1 MSTTRTGTTRT
12 GTTSSGTIPVNTLR
26 PAASRARLWDLPGLR
41 LLAPPDDG
49 VEHDPAERSEQEIV
63 PWAHPGTVLR
73 MKTRAAKRGL
83 YAPQLL
89 GAPTTTKQAEILNT
103 AIIGP
108 PTGTRGVVN
117 GRDVLSRT
125 SISHDPI
132 TAYNSTP
139 REVSSPNVIAMGDVG
154 AGKSSHV
161 KCNYVLRP
169 LLLAGR
175 RAVVFDKKDQA
186 GEGEYSDVVRH
197 FGFEPIK
204 FVTDDS
210 GTTLNILDPVIARGT
225 GMHGQARL
233 LNIVTRLARGDQ
245 PLSSWEEEALRA
257 SLRRTVEVTDSRIP
271 VLADVLPNL
280 GNIADDPEYASLSL
294 SARDDLHKAGLS
306 VRWTLNGL
314 LDEYGGLLDGE
325 TSKTVDLSGKLT
337 SFDISQLPDDG
348 PAVPVVMAIGNMWML
363 GRLRSERTSATTV
376 VWEEGW
382 HMIGGPSAHLIKSNQ
397 KLARGLGIS
406 NVFVMHKGT
415 DIPKDSAGMA
425 IIQEAQTIVIYRQSR
440 PEDATWCQ
448 ETFGMAP
455 ETARTIETLQ
465 DGHFIFK
472 YGSHPETHVQHI
484 RSSWETRLTNTDEGL
499 AAGSAR

>member
-1 MSTTRTGTTRT
+1 VSTHIDEQRRG
-12 GTTSSGTIPVNTLR
+12 IWALPVLK
-26 PAASRARLWDLPGLR
+26 AF
-41 LLAPPDDG
+41 APPPEPAQTSAEDDSG
-49 VEHDPAERSEQEIV
+49 EIL
-63 PWAHPGTVLR
+63 PWSSAGTQLRTKPG
-73 MKTRAAKRGL
+73 AARRGL
-83 YAPQLL
+83 YAPALE
-89 GAPTTTKQAEILNT
+89 GAPTTTRQAEILNT
-103 AIIGP
+103 ALIGP

-125 SISHDPI
+125 TISHDPV
-132 TAYNSTP
+132 TAYNSQP

-154 AGKSSHV
+154 AGKSAHI

-175 RAVVFDKKDQA
+175 RAVVFDKKDQG
-186 GEGEYSDVVRH
+186 GEGEYSNVVRH
-197 FGFEPIK
+197 YGFEPVR
-204 FVTDDS
+204 FTADS
-210 GTTLNILDPVIARGT
+210 TGTTLNLLDPMIVRGT
-225 GMHGQARL
+225 GIQGQARL

-245 PLSSWEEEALRA
+245 PLSGWEEEAVRAALR
-257 SLRRTVEVTDSRIP
+257 LTLEQNERTAP

-280 GNIADDPEYASLSL
+280 GNIVDDPEYRSL
-294 SARDDLHKAGLS
+294 SAAAKDDLHRAGLS
-306 VRWTLNGL
+306 VKWTLNGL
-314 LDEYGGLLDGE
+314 LDEYAGLLDGE
-325 TSKTVDLSGKLT
+325 TSSEVDLSGKLT

-363 GRLRSERTSATTV
+363 GRLRNERDSATTV

-397 KLARGLGIS
+397 KLSRGLGIS

-425 IIQEAQTIVIYRQSR
+425 IIQEAQTVVVYRQSR

-448 ETFGMAP
+448 ETFGLAP
-455 ETARTIETLQ
+455 ETSRTIETLR
-465 DGHFIFK
+465 DGHYIFK

-484 RSSWETRLTNTDEGL
+484 RSRWETELTNTDEGL
-499 AAGSAR
+499 AVGTVN

>member
-1 MSTTRTGTTRT
+1 MSTPTDATRSRMWEL
-12 GTTSSGTIPVNTLR
+12 PVLR
-26 PAASRARLWDLPGLR
+26 R
-41 LLAPPDDG
+41 LAPP
-49 VEHDPAERSEQEIV
+49 VETPPNEESAGAPVDVV
-63 PWAHPGTVLR
+63 PWSLPGTVLR
-73 MKTRAAKRGL
+73 TSARAAKRGL
-83 YAPQLL
+83 YAPAIE

-169 LLLAGR
+169 LLLQGR

-204 FVTDDS
+204 FVADGT

-225 GMHGQARL
+225 GMQGQARL
-233 LNIVTRLARGDQ
+233 LNIVARLARGDQ
-245 PLSSWEEEALRA
+245 QLSAWEEEALRA
-257 SLRRTVEVTDSRIP
+257 ALRQTVKLTDSRTP

-280 GNIADDPEYASLSL
+280 GRVVDDPEYASLSP

-325 TSKTVDLSGKLT
+325 TSKSVDLSGKLT

-363 GRLRSERTSATTV
+363 GRLREERDSATTV

-415 DIPKDSAGMA
+415 DIPNESAGMA
-425 IIQEAQTIVIYRQSR
+425 IIQEAQTIVVYRQSR
-440 PEDATWCQ
+440 PDDAKWCQ

-484 RSSWETRLTNTDEGL
+484 RSAWETRLTNTDEGL
-499 AAGSAR
+499 AAGSARQ